1 MTLMTTST
9 NIRMILLPIV
19 SVALVVIAIFKI
31 LQLKKVQQAL
41 NSAIVLVPLYKRK
54 ISLIIASTVVL
65 LLMVASIVLAVVFG
79 YILES
84 VCLLTCEV
92 GVLCM
97 LIAMMSCKYAVLDN
111 GVLLP
116 YKFITWSEFGD
127 YVIEGDSVM
136 FTGRNGRYTLSS
148 TSVKLRFN
156 PKDVAKLEKI
166 LSKAR
171 IDNKN

>member
-1 MTLMTTST
+1 
-9 NIRMILLPIV
+9 
-19 SVALVVIAIFKI
+19 
-31 LQLKKVQQAL
+31 
-41 NSAIVLVPLYKRK
+41 
-54 ISLIIASTVVL
+54 
-65 LLMVASIVLAVVFG
+65 
-79 YILES
+79 
-84 VCLLTCEV
+84 
-92 GVLCM
+92 M

-171 IDNKN
+171 LDNKN